1 MDAVDAP
8 APPPSGLAG
17 LVRRLDDG
25 VLRVEQVL
33 VTLAALVMTATVTL
47 DIVYRA
53 FANPESILARK
64 LLTVAALLGV
74 EKTEKNYEVLRDYG
88 TPGVLGLVVFLTGW
102 AVYVSAGRHAHR
114 PRSVVGG
121 LIAGV
126 GAIALAWGLVTFI
139 EEVPSRWVC
148 LTFLVLGCVG
158 FAVYAVRKGDFT
170 GAVLTLTIA
179 GLGGWLCTHLP
190 EQYIWSQEL
199 SLILLAWL
207 AFLGGSMATR
217 AEKHIQVD
225 ALGKLVPGPLRPW
238 ARALG
243 LAVTT
248 AFCVY
253 MMLLC
258 YEQVFGP
265 KGDYLSGETR
275 PSTGLP
281 AWTIVMAALTAF
293 VLMSLRF
300 LGRTID
306 AFLHPRMPQ
315 QEVNH

>member
-1 MDAVDAP
+1 MDAADAP
-8 APPPSGLAG
+8 VPPPSGLAG

-25 VLRVEQVL
+25 VLRVEQLL
-33 VTLAALVMTATVTL
+33 VTLAALVMTTTVTL

-53 FANPESILARK
+53 FASTESILARK
-64 LLTVAALLGV
+64 LLTVVSLFGV
-74 EKTEKNYEVLRDYG
+74 DKTEKNYQFLRDYG
-88 TPGVLGLVVFLTGW
+88 TPALLGSVVFLTGW
-102 AVYVSAGRHAHR
+102 AVYVSARRHADR
-114 PRSVVGG
+114 PRSVGAG
-121 LIAGV
+121 LVAGL
-126 GAIALAWGLVTFI
+126 GAIALAWGLVAFI
-139 EEVPSRWVC
+139 KEVPSRWVC

-158 FAVYAVRKGDFT
+158 FALYAIRKGDLV
-170 GAVLTLTIA
+170 GAGLTLVIG
-179 GLGGWLCTHLP
+179 GLGGWLCTRLP

-253 MMLLC
+253 MTMLC